1 MTSTVAMPETTL
13 TAAGNT
19 AAATALPMDED
30 TFRAF
35 YDRTARGL
43 WSYLTRITG
52 DRQLADDL
60 VQEAYYRFYRAGTV
74 YADETHR
81 RNSLFQ
87 IATNLGRDALRR
99 GRRRGTDVPLPEEHD
114 TAVLVA
120 GTDVASHVAGRTD
133 LVRAMARLSPTQREM
148 VWLAYAHG
156 SSHQDI
162 AEILGIKVGSVK
174 SLLFRAR
181 RKLATFLGG
190 ERSTP

>member
-1 MTSTVAMPETTL
+1 MATTVAMTETTL
-13 TAAGNT
+13 TAGGNT
-19 AAATALPMDED
+19 AQATALPMDEE
-30 TFRAF
+30 TFRTF

-43 WSYLTRITG
+43 WSYLSRITG

-60 VQEAYYRFYRAGTV
+60 VQEAYYRFFRAGAV
-74 YADETHR
+74 HADETHR

-87 IATNLGRDALRR
+87 IATNLGRDAMRRGLRR
-99 GRRRGTDVPLPEEHD
+99 GSIVPLPEEHD
-114 TAVLVA
+114 ADALVA
-120 GTDVASHVAGRTD
+120 GTDLAGHVAGRTD
-133 LVRAMARLSPTQREM
+133 LARAMARLSPTQREM

-162 AEILGIKVGSVK
+162 AEILGLKAGSVK

-181 RKLATFLGG
+181 RKLATFLTG